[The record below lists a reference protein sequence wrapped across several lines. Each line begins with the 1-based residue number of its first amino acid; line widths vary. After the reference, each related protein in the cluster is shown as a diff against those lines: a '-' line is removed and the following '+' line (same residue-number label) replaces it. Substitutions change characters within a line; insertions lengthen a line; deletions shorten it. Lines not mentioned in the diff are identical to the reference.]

1 MKLIPYREKI
11 PQKYI
16 SNDPICLDCKSRN
29 EMWETYSTIS
39 NWCKQESDNSV
50 IVWTYKCSQNLIC
63 LWFEEEKIKML
74 FELMK

>member
-29 EMWETYSTIS
+29 EMWGDVF
-39 NWCKQESDNSV
+39 NN
-50 IVWTYKCSQNLIC
+50 VWTYKCSQNLIC